1 MWSNFITRHHG
12 IFFGRLNAVDF
23 SKPNRSD
30 VEEIMEQFVPD
41 FGTDNS

>member
-1 MWSNFITRHHG
+1 MVQILSRDIMG
-12 IFFGRLNAVDF
+12 YFGGLNAVDF

-30 VEEIMEQFVPD
+30 VEEIMEQFIPD